1 MSQHHKGTQKN
12 RDKEYRPRAPKKGT
26 QKNKEKEHNPW
37 EPKPLKP
44 MESQSQDFISLE
56 GNILNRDFV
65 ATNIEIDIREC
76 TRSHCQLHIYNTPY
90 SEEETL
96 SKLNEAASHIIH
108 KLIRFSPE
116 EHCYIVEATL
126 S

>member
-1 MSQHHKGTQKN
+1 MAKARFRWGWKVQACAEALRIRRVKG
-12 RDKEYRPRAPKKGT
+12 A
-26 QKNKEKEHNPW
+26 QKNKEKEYNPW
-37 EPKPLKP
+37 EPKPIKP

-76 TRSHCQLHIYNTPY
+76 IRSHCQLYIYNTPY

-96 SKLNEAASHIIH
+96 SKLNESASFIH
-108 KLIRFSPE
+108 N
-116 EHCYIVEATL
+116 
-126 S
+126 